1 MLISPILCSEIQG
14 RTLYRLLCGDAG
26 GDTEGVLLNETVP
39 PWVLDIVVDKTTPK
53 PKNKVYF
60 FLLPHASSGIKREKK
75 YDKGFYIFLYMH
87 TQSSPL
93 NVHDAFQEIGH
104 YMNWKFETYYM

>member
-1 MLISPILCSEIQG
+1 M
-14 RTLYRLLCGDAG
+14 LCGDAG

-60 FLLPHASSGIKREKK
+60 FLLPHSSSGIKREKK
-75 YDKGFYIFLYMH
+75 
-87 TQSSPL
+87 
-93 NVHDAFQEIGH
+93 
-104 YMNWKFETYYM
+104 